1 MFRRIWQSVMIT
13 LARSSAITHFMQTN
27 RATGGLA
34 NRYVA
39 GSTPQSGVQQAN
51 ELLQAKGIRSS
62 LFYLGEYVDRMELVE
77 DNLKNILKTIE
88 ALLPYELDMHISV
101 DPTQIG
107 YSVNNTLCIENAE
120 QIALKLNSAMGSRE
134 GVNCIM
140 LDMEDH
146 SVVDDT
152 LNLYQ
157 RLGQLDLP
165 VAQTLQAYLRRSEAD
180 LQKIIRSGGRVR
192 LVKGAFVASRDIAF
206 TRHADIKAN
215 YRRLVDLMFSREA
228 REHGFYPIVATHDDK
243 IHEYAME
250 QASKNGWQQGEYEF
264 EMLLGVRSDVAE
276 NLAGCGERVRLYVPF
291 GKDWWPYAIR
301 RIGEN
306 PSNAILLA
314 RSLVS

>member
-1 MFRRIWQSVMIT
+1 MFRRIWQSVMIA
-13 LARSSAITHFMQTN
+13 LARSSTITHVMQTN
-27 RATGGLA
+27 RATTSLA
-34 NRYVA
+34 TRYVA
-39 GSTPQSGVQQAN
+39 GDNPQSGVQQAN
-51 ELLQAKGIRSS
+51 RLLQDKGIRSS

-88 ALLPYELDMHISV
+88 ALSPYQLDMHISV

-107 YSVNNTLCIENAE
+107 YSVNKTVCIDNAE
-120 QIALKLNSAMGSRE
+120 QIALKLNSAVAGRE
-134 GVNCIM
+134 GINCIM

-180 LQKIIRSGGRVR
+180 LKQIIKTGGRVR
-192 LVKGAFVASRDIAF
+192 LVKGAFVGSRDIAF
-206 TRHADIKAN
+206 TRHAEIKAN
-215 YRRLVDLMFSREA
+215 YRRLVELMFSAEA
-228 REHGFYPIVATHDDK
+228 RETGFYPIVATHDDQ
-243 IHEYAME
+243 IHEYAIAQAE
-250 QASKNGWQQGEYEF
+250 QNGWQQGEYEF
-264 EMLLGVRSDVAE
+264 EMLLGVRTDVAE
-276 NLAGCGERVRLYVPF
+276 NLASRGERIRLYVPF

-314 RSLVS
+314 RSLLS